1 MNWFFYAVL
10 CAFFYGIEGVYLKY
24 LNRQGIDE
32 GTLVFAMFFYSL
44 PFLFVPAF
52 MHGIHPVG
60 GNFLFY
66 VVLVVIANGLGFLYY
81 SKSIKNTEVSLAVPV
96 LSLSPLVVVP
106 FSWIFM
112 RELPPVKGIL
122 GIVIIG
128 FGLAALSAG
137 TAGSGGTS
145 LKLFFKNKGVRF
157 ALLTVLIWG
166 VSANLD
172 KIALRYS
179 HPLVYPLITSAG
191 ISIFYS
197 FFTAPSRIFN
207 KKYFLLFLGL
217 GFVNAGLFLS
227 HMLALNTGYVSY
239 LIAVKRSGML
249 IAVLLGW
256 LLFKEKNPGLKFL
269 ASVFIIAGIFLLV
282 K

>member
-24 LNRQGIDE
+24 LNRKGIDE

-44 PFLFVPAF
+44 PFLFLPAF
-52 MHGIHPVG
+52 IQGFHPVSG
-60 GNFLFY
+60 RFFVY
-66 VVLVVIANGLGFLYY
+66 IVLVVIANGFGFMFY
-81 SKSIKNTEVSLAVPV
+81 SKAIKNTDVSIAVPV
-96 LSLSPLVVVP
+96 MSLSPLVVVM
-106 FSWIFM
+106 FSWILM
-112 RELPPVKGIL
+112 REMPPLKGIL
-122 GIVIIG
+122 GMLIIG
-128 FGLAALSAG
+128 MGLAALSIG
-137 TAGSGGTS
+137 HTGVPSKS
-145 LKLFFKNKGVRF
+145 FFKNKGVRF

-166 VSANLD
+166 ISANLD
-172 KIALRYS
+172 KMALKYS
-179 HPLVYPLITSAG
+179 QPLVYPFISCAG
-191 ISIFYS
+191 ISVFCS
-197 FFTAPSRIFN
+197 FLTSPRRIFD

-239 LIAVKRSGML
+239 IIAVKRSGML

-256 LLFKEKNPGLKFL
+256 LFFKEKSPGLKLL
-269 ASVFIIAGIFLLV
+269 ASIFIIAGIFLLV